1 MKLPAPQ
8 LKMVMDSVVW
18 AFKHT
23 MRDIADTGLL
33 ICLEVINNFTA
44 SDPVIANQFYQ
55 AYFLNLLND
64 IFYVLTSNNH
74 KSGTLSFIMQYQMD
88 CQR

>member
-1 MKLPAPQ
+1 MKLPPAQ
-8 LKMVMDSVVW
+8 LRLIMDSVVW

-23 MRDIADTGLL
+23 MRDIADTGLY

-64 IFYVLTSNNH
+64 VFFVLTDNNH
-74 KSGTLSFIMQYQMD
+74 KSGMLISWKE
-88 CQR
+88 